1 MTSRRI
7 DEDGDEVHHYITI
20 EPSHDGDLAVTACDE
35 ELGSWENG
43 ATLEGFHY
51 IPPALRC
58 LKCKHIFDELKT
70 KTLLLEWVGGVGQ
83 VKGGW
88 ITGDPLPYF
97 VRSKA
102 FDVLDEMARR
112 ESRKLTFGPTGAL
125 VSNEPHTLCSRP
137 HSAFAHW
144 LKKRT

>member
-7 DEDGDEVHHYITI
+7 DEDGDELKVHHYITI
-20 EPSHDGDLAVTACDE
+20 EPSHDGDLAVTACGE
-35 ELGSWENG
+35 ELEENG
-43 ATLEGFHY
+43 TTLEGFHY

-58 LKCKHIFDELKT
+58 PKCKRIHDELET
-70 KTLLLEWVGGVGQ
+70 KILILEWVGGVGQ
-83 VKGGW
+83 IKGGW

-102 FDVLDEMARR
+102 FDVLDEMTPR

-125 VSNEPHTLCSRP
+125 VSNEPHTP
-137 HSAFAHW
+137 
-144 LKKRT
+144 